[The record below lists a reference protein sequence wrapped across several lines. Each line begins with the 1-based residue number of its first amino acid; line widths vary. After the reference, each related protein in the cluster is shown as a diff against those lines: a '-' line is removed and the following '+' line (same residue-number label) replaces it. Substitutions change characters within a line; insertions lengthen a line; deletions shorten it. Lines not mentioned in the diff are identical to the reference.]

1 MVLMFVRLITGIAI
15 AFSPNWWVFTV
26 LRFFQGYA
34 AISLYI
40 IAFIV
45 GERLKARSTPK
56 NNLILIDADKTKETG
71 QTQFE

>member
-1 MVLMFVRLITGIAI
+1 MVDAYDIDGCPLITGIAI

-26 LRFFQGYA
+26 LRFFHGYA

-45 GERLKARSTPK
+45 GKILKAGSTPK
-56 NNLILIDADKTKETG
+56 NNTNTN
-71 QTQFE
+71 